1 MRLTYTC
8 CMAYA
13 PTDIPFDAPDFLSKE
28 ARAEFR
34 RVVRLMGDR
43 ANPADIALLTNYA
56 TTFAEVARLSQEVER
71 EGFVVVTPQGAK
83 VNPKEQL
90 LTARR
95 NQLATLCR
103 DLTLTPKSRA
113 EKGAVRSVRK
123 RGIEGL

>member
-1 MRLTYTC
+1 MRLKYTC

-43 ANPADIALLTNYA
+43 ANPADIAILTNYA
-56 TTFAEVARLSQEVER
+56 TTFAEFARLSQEVDR
-71 EGFVVVTPQGAK
+71 ECSVVVTPQGAK

-90 LTARR
+90 LAARSK
-95 NQLATLCR
+95 QLATLCR

-113 EKGAVRSVRK
+113 EKGAVKSVRK
-123 RGIEGL
+123 RGIECL